1 MSESNFL
8 IGRGELLTRDIKGP
22 GGGGPKAEVYSFSE
36 AKQVLQPQIKETVA
50 NLDSLPDVVCP
61 HDFGVV
67 RLALNPSYI
76 AKSYFPIAMLRAV
89 GLESVGSRNVK
100 LTPRKWSKQGTPTES
115 STTELFIAGKRD
127 AFRHLTFW
135 ADELDSLSEEALD
148 YSHVERFTSFTSDD
162 RVREYETDDL
172 NFFEVGMHLLPDEPA
187 AFIQA
192 EFQRYAQQLGVVVH
206 IEFGFRSGNLWFVPI
221 ECDRETLVSLSTFT
235 FVRVIRPVPKL
246 RGLRP
251 AMRTS
256 SISVSCKLPTD
267 KPLSSEPRVAI
278 LDGGLPEKHPIGPW
292 LRAYRELDPDA
303 MPDLDSV
310 GHGLA
315 VTSAFLFGA
324 IKPNSTAERPYAYVD
339 HVRVLDDDSNTE
351 DPLELYRTLGF
362 VEQVLLSRQYEFIN
376 LSLGPD
382 LPIEDTDVHA
392 WTSVIDDLLSDGD
405 TFMTVAIGN
414 NGELDKESG
423 NARVQVPA
431 DCVNAVAVGAASDTE
446 LSWERASYSAIG
458 PGRSPGVIKPDLMA
472 FGGDGTKYFHV
483 LASKEKPELEP
494 QLGTSFASPYLL
506 RSAVGIRSILGSELS
521 PLAIKALLVHG
532 ADPSEHHTHDVGW
545 GKVPEDLMEVVSCPS
560 GVARIV
566 YQGVLKPS
574 KYLRA
579 TLPLPDGGLT
589 GRIRLKATFC
599 YACPVD
605 PQDASSYTRAGLDI
619 VFRPNAKNIKKNDKN
634 EYKKNAETRSFFS
647 ASKFATEEERRSD
660 VGKWETVLHGD
671 VGMLGKTLDNPVF
684 DIHYN
689 AREAGAKPVG
699 ADKIRYAL
707 IITVEA
713 PKHADLYNDILR
725 AYANILMPIQPQVS
739 LPIRT

>member
-8 IGRGELLTRDIKGP
+8 IGRGELLTHDIKGT
-22 GGGGPKAEVYSFSE
+22 GGGGPKAEVYTFAE
-36 AKQVLQPQIKETVA
+36 AKEELQPQVKETIF
-50 NLDSLPDVVCP
+50 NLDSLPDTACP
-61 HDFGVV
+61 HDFGVI

-76 AKSYFPIAMLRAV
+76 AKSYFPIAMLRSV

-100 LTPRKWSKQGTPTES
+100 LIPRKWSKKGTPIES
-115 STTELFIAGKRD
+115 STTELFVAGKRD
-127 AFRHLTFW
+127 AFRYLPQW
-135 ADELDSLSEEALD
+135 VDRIESSSEEALD
-148 YSHVERFTSFTSDD
+148 FSHIERFTSFTSEDRIRDD
-162 RVREYETDDL
+162 GSDETH
-172 NFFEVGMHLLPDEPA
+172 FFEVGMHLLPDEQPS
-187 AFIQA
+187 FIQA
-192 EFQRYAQQLGVVVH
+192 AFKDFAKDLNIIVH
-206 IEFGFRSGNLWFVPI
+206 TEFGFRAGNLWFVPV
-221 ECDRETLVSLSTFT
+221 ECDYSAIKSLSIFT
-235 FVRVIRPVPKL
+235 FIRVVRPVPKL

-251 AMRTS
+251 AVRS
-256 SISVSCKLPTD
+256 AGISVGCTLPSE
-267 KPLSSEPRVAI
+267 PPISSEPRVAI
-278 LDGGLPEKHPIGPW
+278 LDGGLPEEHPISPW
-292 LRAYRELDPDA
+292 LRAYRELDPTADA
-303 MPDLDSV
+303 DIDSV

-315 VTSAFLFGA
+315 VSSAFLFGA
-324 IKPNSTAERPYAYVD
+324 IKPNGIAERPYSYID
-339 HVRVLDDDSNTE
+339 HVRVLDSDSDTE

-405 TFMTVAIGN
+405 TFMSVAIGN
-414 NGELDKESG
+414 NGERDQISG

-431 DCVNAVAVGAASDTE
+431 DCVNAVAVGSANDTSS
-446 LSWERASYSAIG
+446 SWERASYSAIG

-472 FGGDGTKYFHV
+472 FGGDASKYFHV
-483 LASKEKPELEP
+483 LTPQTKPELEP

-506 RSAVGIRSILGSELS
+506 RNAVGIRSILGSELS

-532 ADPSEHHTHDVGW
+532 ADPLNHHAHHVGW
-545 GKVPEDLMEVVSCPS
+545 GKVPEDIMEIITCGP

-566 YQGVLKPS
+566 YQGELKPS

-579 TLPLPDGGLT
+579 SLPLPKEGLT
-589 GRIRLKATFC
+589 GKIRLKATFC

-619 VFRPNAKNIKKNDKN
+619 VFRPNAKNIKKDKN
-634 EYKKNAETRSFFS
+634 NKDKKNAETRSFFS
-647 ASKFATEEERRSD
+647 LKKFATEQERRSD

-671 VGMLGKTLDNPVF
+671 TNMLGKTLDMPVF

-725 AYANILMPIQPQVS
+725 AYANILMPIQPEAS
-739 LPIRT
+739 IPIQT